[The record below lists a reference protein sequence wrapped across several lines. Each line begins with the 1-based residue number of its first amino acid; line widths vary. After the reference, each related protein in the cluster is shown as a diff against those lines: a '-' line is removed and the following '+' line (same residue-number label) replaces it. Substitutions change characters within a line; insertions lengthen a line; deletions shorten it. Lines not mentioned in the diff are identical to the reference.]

1 MIIKCVIT
9 VAIFFIV
16 IAIYFPARHAR
27 RYDYIRLENVSRE
40 LVLKVRQGSEENLPK
55 CAYDDVILNNQH
67 IEVSKIN
74 YFKTFI
80 KPKAGG
86 EYVPKNCSALI
97 KTALIVPYRN
107 RTEQLT
113 LFVNYMHTFLQNQ
126 NIHYRIFVAEQKDM
140 LPFNRGKMMNYGAK
154 LAMELEYDCLILHDV
169 DLIPL
174 TTGNLYGCFNKPRH
188 MSCNLDSF
196 RYNLP
201 YLTLFGGATAIV
213 SDQFKKINGM
223 SNKFFGWGG
232 EDDEFYS
239 RLQSANLVPYR
250 FSPEISKYSMQVHKR
265 ALPSKDRYEKLE
277 NSADY
282 RNKDGLNSLTGQYSV
297 VLEKLFTRI
306 LIY

>member
-80 KPKAGG
+80 KPKA
-86 EYVPKNCSALI
+86 
-97 KTALIVPYRN
+97 
-107 RTEQLT
+107 
-113 LFVNYMHTFLQNQ
+113 
-126 NIHYRIFVAEQKDM
+126 
-140 LPFNRGKMMNYGAK
+140 
-154 LAMELEYDCLILHDV
+154 
-169 DLIPL
+169 
-174 TTGNLYGCFNKPRH
+174 
-188 MSCNLDSF
+188 
-196 RYNLP
+196 
-201 YLTLFGGATAIV
+201 GATAIV